1 MALSTIDAKQMNIY
15 IDNNNEI
22 NIDVVN
28 HFDFKKQIKH
38 TNKLFITIEK
48 KVEH

>member
-1 MALSTIDAKQMNIY
+1 MNIY

-28 HFDFKKQIKH
+28 HFDFKNANQTHRQVIY
-38 TNKLFITIEK
+38 NN
-48 KVEH
+48 